1 MAQAGWAT
9 CWDPRVLLAAL
20 RGRASD
26 RKLRLFACACVRR
39 IWHLLGDP
47 RSRAAV
53 EIVERHTDGKA
64 GARELTAAWAAAATA
79 AGDDRGG
86 TAARNAAANAAM
98 AAESAA
104 GTDAWAVARD
114 VSCWTVLATAWNAIA
129 DVPVGRQDASCGD
142 GRVRIAAEK
151 NQCRLLRDL
160 FGDARDRIITDPTWL
175 HWNDCTVVR
184 LALAAYEH
192 REMPSGLLDNVRLAI
207 LADALE
213 DAGCADRVLLAH
225 LREDAEHV
233 RGCHVLDA
241 LLARS

>member
-1 MAQAGWAT
+1 M
-9 CWDPRVLLAAL
+9 LAVL
-20 RGRASD
+20 RGWASD

-39 IWHLLGDP
+39 VWHLLGDP

-53 EIVERHTDGKA
+53 EVVERHADGA
-64 GARELTAAWAAAATA
+64 AAARELTAAWAAAAAA
-79 AGDDRGG
+79 AGDDHGG

-104 GTDAWAVARD
+104 GGDALAVARD
-114 VSCWTVLATAWNAIA
+114 VSCWAVLATAWHAVAEIRESPH
-129 DVPVGRQDASCGD
+129 DTSCGH
-142 GRVRIAAEK
+142 GWVRTAAEK
-151 NQCRLLRDL
+151 NQCRLLREL
-160 FGDARDRIITDPTWL
+160 FGDPSVRINPDPVWL
-175 HWNDCTVVR
+175 KWNRCTVVR

-192 REMPSGLLDNVRLAI
+192 RDLPSGLLDNVRLAI

-213 DAGCADRVLLAH
+213 DAGCADPTILRH
-225 LREDAEHV
+225 LRDDTEHV